1 MVTDW
6 GIIMETWFGKM
17 NHKNT
22 YNDGNK
28 YGMVNYPDFWEHNGN
43 NEPHWRYNGN
53 MIWDMTILLWCTGS
67 GYKKPWDIRIW
78 NNQQSGVFEKCL
90 RMGPTLDVG
99 VPNCWTN
106 QFPNVQPGWF
116 AWNSLLHKAE
126 ISNKYAEVSH
136 AKHHLSNISTYSM
149 YIAYVYIHQYKYI
162 YIYIH
167 TYVSGWLYIYIYTYT
182 ISQW

>member
-1 MVTDW
+1 M
-6 GIIMETWFGKM
+6 GIM
-17 NHKNT
+17 NHT
-22 YNDGNK
+22 GDTMGIW
-28 YGMVNYPDFWEHNGN
+28 YG
-43 NEPHWRYNGN
+43 
-53 MIWDMTILLWCTGS
+53 IWPSYCDVLAVVT
-67 GYKKPWDIRIW
+67 KKPWDIRIW

-116 AWNSLLHKAE
+116 AWNSLLHEAE

-162 YIYIH
+162 YIYTYIH